1 MLRLEKKFVVYFSI
15 IIIVILSISIEMVI
29 ESASPYLEKEIR
41 YNIQSKNSIDEI
53 KVSDIMTPLKKQ
65 QKKLFMITIILI
77 ILMTLLF
84 YHFAKEVVS
93 PLQKIIQ
100 ESKKIL
106 NGDLTISISLS
117 TTDEIKDVGET
128 INELTANMQ
137 EIVIQ
142 VKNWIGNIEELNEK
156 LKKELYTNEYILKD
170 KELNKNLTKLLKEYK
185 DNTELLKDFLKLFK
199 VYKLPE
205 NFLGEE

>member
-65 QKKLFMITIILI
+65 QKKLFMIIIILI

-84 YHFAKEVVS
+84 YHFTKEVVS

-185 DNTELLKDFLKLFK
+185 ENTELLSDFLKLFK
-199 VYKLPE
+199 VYKLPQ